1 MGRLRDLCED
11 MLVLVNFMLKAKP
24 EDVRLRDLKQAIHFG
39 KWDRVG
45 YLLDELWDEYSSL
58 SYNNVGLEEDLKASY
73 DGILDRYIKVC
84 TYEGV

>member
-1 MGRLRDLCED
+1 MKRVQELRED

-39 KWDRVG
+39 QWGQVG

-73 DGILDRYIKVC
+73 DGIMDRYIKVC